1 MKIVL
6 VGQAAEHEADL
17 RAGLDQEHAIV
28 ALPREAAG
36 SDRHDDVID
45 PDDVVVTLR
54 WSRPDS
60 RPPSFRL
67 LHVPGAGLDG
77 IDMTALRP
85 ETVVA
90 NVFEHETPIAEF
102 VIARL
107 LEWEIRAAA
116 MQTSFGPAEW
126 AEHYRHRTPH
136 GEIHGKTL
144 GIIGYGRIGRA
155 MATRAAAFGVRVIA
169 VDDFATTDGTAE
181 VLPTARLSELLA
193 RSDYVVVSCPL
204 TDETTGLIDAAA
216 LARMQRHAVLVNIS
230 RAQIVNED
238 ALYSALREGG
248 IGGAV
253 LDVWYRYPTSSDDA
267 VTPASRPFWELPN
280 AWCTPHSS
288 AWTRQLPGRR
298 YAVIADN
305 VNRLMSGEPL
315 RNVVRAT
322 QT

>member
-1 MKIVL
+1 MKIIMF
-6 VGQAAEHEADL
+6 GEAAEHEAEL
-17 RAGLDQEHAIV
+17 RAGLAQTHTIL
-28 ALPREAAG
+28 ALPREAAN
-36 SDRHDDVID
+36 SDQHDGALD

-54 WSRPDS
+54 WSRPS
-60 RPPSFRL
+60 GQGPPFRL

-77 IDMTALRP
+77 VDMTSLRP
-85 ETVVA
+85 ETLVA
-90 NVFEHETPIAEF
+90 NVFEHEVPIAEF

-116 MQTSFGPAEW
+116 MQSSFGPTDW
-126 AEHYRHRTPH
+126 AERYRHREPH

-155 MATRAAAFGVRVIA
+155 IAARAAAFGVRVVA
-169 VDDFATTDGTAE
+169 VDDFATPDDNTQ
-181 VLPTARLSELLA
+181 VLPTARLADLLTG
-193 RSDYVVVSCPL
+193 SDYVVVSCPL
-204 TDETTGLIDAAA
+204 TAQTSGMVDAAA
-216 LARMQRHAVLVNIS
+216 LALMPAHAVLVNIS
-230 RAQIVNED
+230 RAQIVDED
-238 ALYSALREGG
+238 ALYAALRDGR
-248 IGGAV
+248 IGGAI
-253 LDVWYRYPTSSDDA
+253 LDVWYRYPSSSDDA
-267 VTPASRPFWELPN
+267 VTPASHPFWELPN

-288 AWTRQLPGRR
+288 AWTQQLPRRR